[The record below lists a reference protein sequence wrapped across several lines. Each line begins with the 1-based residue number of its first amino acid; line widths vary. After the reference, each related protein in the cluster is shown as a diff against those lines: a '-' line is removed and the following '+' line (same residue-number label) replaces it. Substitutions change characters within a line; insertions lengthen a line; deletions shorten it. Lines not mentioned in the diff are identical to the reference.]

1 MSASTRATST
11 KSASVWLSLPAL
23 ILPQNSS
30 TSASGCSSERRN
42 ELVFG
47 KSLSSMVTPATP
59 TCSSLRTSRRM
70 LLKLP

>member
-1 MSASTRATST
+1 MSASTRATRT

-42 ELVFG
+42 EFVFG